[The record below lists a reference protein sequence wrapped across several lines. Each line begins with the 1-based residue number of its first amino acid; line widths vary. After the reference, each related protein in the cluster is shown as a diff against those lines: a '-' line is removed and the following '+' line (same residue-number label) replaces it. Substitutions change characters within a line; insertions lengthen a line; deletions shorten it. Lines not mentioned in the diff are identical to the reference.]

1 MTGDD
6 PHDSQYYFGN
16 PKLPD
21 SDRAAVLK
29 LDVGVPENQNGRGFS
44 GIRMS
49 WQHGSIAVTAAA

>member
-6 PHDSQYYFGN
+6 PHDSQDYFGN

-29 LDVGVPENQNGRGFS
+29 LDVGVPENQNGRGF
-44 GIRMS
+44 
-49 WQHGSIAVTAAA
+49 